1 MKRLYIVAG
10 GTDGYVNISFT
21 FDGELAVRVID
32 NNPESY
38 GGMDSGPS
46 SILVPDDA
54 TYESLGI
61 TYPLEEDDEDY
72 EDEEDDE

>member
-10 GTDGYVNISFT
+10 GTDGYVNIRFT
-21 FDGELAVRVID
+21 FDGDLADRVVE
-32 NNPESY
+32 NSPEAYSDE
-38 GGMDSGPS
+38 GCIN

-54 TYESLGI
+54 TYESLGVS
-61 TYPLEEDDEDY
+61 YPLEEDDY

>member
-1 MKRLYIVAG
+1 MKRLYIIAG
-10 GTDGYVNISFT
+10 GTDGYVSVQFT
-21 FDGELAVRVID
+21 FDGELADRVID

-38 GGMDSGPS
+38 SGMDCGPE

-61 TYPLEEDDEDY
+61 SYPLEEDEEDY
-72 EDEEDDE
+72 EGEDE